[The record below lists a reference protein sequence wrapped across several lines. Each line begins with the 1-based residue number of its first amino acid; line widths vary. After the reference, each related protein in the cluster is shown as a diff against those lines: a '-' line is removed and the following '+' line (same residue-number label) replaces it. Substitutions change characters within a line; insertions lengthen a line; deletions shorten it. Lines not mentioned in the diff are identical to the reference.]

1 MRIGEVAAN
10 ARVSVETLRYY
21 ERRGLL
27 PKPERSASGYRSY
40 GADTIRRV
48 HFVRHAQQLG
58 FTLDEIVDLLGMWDD
73 SATSCEQVAGR
84 AAATLT
90 RIDAKMEQLARMRA
104 ALAQY
109 VDACRARETLA
120 DCPLLVSLGH
130 LEG

>member
-1 MRIGEVAAN
+1 MRIGEVATN

-40 GADTIRRV
+40 PADTVRRV

-58 FTLDEIVDLLGMWDD
+58 FTLDEITDLLRMWED

-90 RIDAKMEQLARMRA
+90 RIDAKMEQLARMRG

-109 VDACRARETLA
+109 VNACRARETLA
-120 DCPLLVSLGH
+120 DCPLLVSLGR
-130 LEG
+130 LED